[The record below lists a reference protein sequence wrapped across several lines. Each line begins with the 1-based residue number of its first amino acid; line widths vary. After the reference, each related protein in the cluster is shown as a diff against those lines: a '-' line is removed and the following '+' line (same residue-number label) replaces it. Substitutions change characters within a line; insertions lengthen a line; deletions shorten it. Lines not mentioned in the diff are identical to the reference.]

1 MTQSYLS
8 PFKSKLPNSA
18 ISIFSRMSLLAQ
30 QQQAINLSQGFPD
43 FDIDPK
49 LISLVTHYMQKG
61 FNQYAPMQGTIELR
75 KVIADKYKQYYNLH
89 VDQNEEITITAG
101 GTEGLYSTIAALIH
115 PGDEV
120 ITFEPAYDS
129 YSPSVQSFGG
139 KVVPIELLASDFAID
154 WNVVRSKITDRTKL
168 IIINNPNN
176 PTGRILSQQDILALE
191 KIVEET
197 GIYVLSDEVYEHL
210 VFDGKKHISVLESD
224 ILRQKSFVVAS
235 FGKVLHAT
243 GWKLGYVV
251 TNPMLTAE
259 FRKIH
264 QFNVF
269 SVNTPI
275 QFAIADYLS
284 DISYYDSL
292 APLFQQKRD
301 YLIEGIKST
310 PLQILPCEG
319 TYFLLV
325 DYSKIT
331 HSEEL
336 AYAEKLTQEKKV
348 ATIPISAFYTSGLNQ
363 NLLRICFAK
372 KEETIRKALQ
382 NLQQM

>member
-1 MTQSYLS
+1 MTQSYPSL
-8 PFKSKLPNSA
+8 FKSKLPQAA

-49 LISLVTHYMQKG
+49 LVSLVTQYMRKG

-75 KVIADKYKQYYNLH
+75 KVIAVKYQHYYNLAI
-89 VDQNEEITITAG
+89 DSNEEITITAG
-101 GTEGLYSTIAALIH
+101 GTEGLYSTIATLIN
-115 PGDEV
+115 PDDEV
-120 ITFEPAYDS
+120 IIFEPAYDS

-139 KVVPIELLASDFAID
+139 KVIPIELFAPDFAID
-154 WNVVRSKITDRTKL
+154 WDVVRSKITERTKL

-176 PTGRILSQQDILALE
+176 PTGRILSKEDITALE
-191 KIVEET
+191 NIVEET
-197 GIYVLSDEVYEHL
+197 GIFVLSDEVYEHL
-210 VFDGKKHISVLESD
+210 VYDSKKHICVLESD
-224 ILRQKSFVVAS
+224 ILRNKSFVVAS

-243 GWKLGYVV
+243 GWKVGYLVA
-251 TNPMLTAE
+251 NPVLTAE

-275 QFAIADYLS
+275 QLAIADYLS
-284 DISYYDSL
+284 SVDYYQTL
-292 APLFQQKRD
+292 ASVFKEKRD
-301 YLIEGIKST
+301 FVIDGLKST
-310 PLQILPCEG
+310 PFQILPCEG

-325 DYSKIT
+325 DYSTLSTEK
-331 HSEEL
+331 EL
-336 AYAEKLTQEKKV
+336 AYAERLTKDIKV
-348 ATIPISAFYTSGLNQ
+348 ATIPISAFYSNAFDQ

-372 KEETIRKALQ
+372 KEETLNLALQ
-382 NLQQM
+382 NLRQL

>member
-75 KVIADKYKQYYNLH
+75 KVISDKYKQYYNLH
-89 VDQNEEITITAG
+89 VDPNEEITITAG

-139 KVVPIELLASDFAID
+139 KVVPIELLAPDFAID
-154 WNVVRSKITDRTKL
+154 WNVVRSKITERTKL
-168 IIINNPNN
+168 IIVNNPNN
-176 PTGRILSQQDILALE
+176 PTGRILFQQDILALE

-210 VFDGKKHISVLESD
+210 VFDGKKHISVLESE

-243 GWKLGYVV
+243 GWKLGYVI
-251 TNPMLTAE
+251 TNPLLTAE

-301 YLIEGIKST
+301 YLIEGLKST

-325 DYSKIT
+325 DYSNIT

-372 KEETIRKALQ
+372 KEETIQKALQ

>member
-89 VDQNEEITITAG
+89 VDPNEEITITAG

-139 KVVPIELLASDFAID
+139 KVVPIELLAPDFAID
-154 WNVVRSKITDRTKL
+154 WNVVRSKITERTKL
-168 IIINNPNN
+168 IIVNNPNN
-176 PTGRILSQQDILALE
+176 PTGRILFQQDILALE

-210 VFDGKKHISVLESD
+210 VFDGKKHISVLESE
-224 ILRQKSFVVAS
+224 ILRQKAFVVAS

-243 GWKLGYVV
+243 GWKLGYVI
-251 TNPMLTAE
+251 TNPLLTAE

-301 YLIEGIKST
+301 YLIEGLKST

-325 DYSKIT
+325 DYSNIT

-372 KEETIRKALQ
+372 KEETIQKALQ

>member
-1 MTQSYLS
+1 MTQSNQR
-8 PFKSKLPNSA
+8 PFQSKLPSST

-30 QQQAINLSQGFPD
+30 QHQAVNLSQGFPD

-49 LISLVTHYMQKG
+49 LTNLVTHYMQKG
-61 FNQYAPMQGTIELR
+61 FNQYAPMPGTLELR
-75 KVIADKYKQYYNLH
+75 RVIANKYAHFYNVAL
-89 VDQNEEITITAG
+89 DPSDEITITAG
-101 GTEGLYSTIAALIH
+101 GTEGLYSIIGALIH

-139 KVVPIELLASDFAID
+139 KVVPIKLVAPDFAID
-154 WNVVRSKITDRTKL
+154 WQFVRNQVTERTKL

-176 PTGRILSQQDILALE
+176 PTGRLLTKEDILALE

-197 GIYVLSDEVYEHL
+197 GIFVLSDEVYEHL
-210 VFDGKKHISVLESD
+210 VYDNKKHISILESD
-224 ILRQKSFVVAS
+224 ILRQHGFVVAS

-243 GWKLGYVV
+243 GWKMGYVV
-251 TNPMLTAE
+251 STPELTAE
-259 FRKIH
+259 FKKIH

-275 QFAIADYLS
+275 QYAIADYLQ
-284 DISYYDSL
+284 DVHYYETLS
-292 APLFQQKRD
+292 PMFQAKRD
-301 YLIEGIKST
+301 FVIDELSKT
-310 PLQILPCEG
+310 QFNILPCEG

-325 DYSKIT
+325 DYRTYSMQD
-331 HSEEL
+331 EL
-336 AYAEKLTQEKKV
+336 TFAEILTKDQQV
-348 ATIPISAFYTSGLNQ
+348 ATIPISAFYTDGHNQ

-372 KEETIRKALQ
+372 KEETLKVALQ
-382 NLQQM
+382 KLQKL

>member
-348 ATIPISAFYTSGLNQ
+348 ATIPISAFYTSGLSQ

>member
-89 VDQNEEITITAG
+89 VDPNEEITITAG

-139 KVVPIELLASDFAID
+139 KVVPIELLAPDFAID
-154 WNVVRSKITDRTKL
+154 WNVVRSKITERTKL
-168 IIINNPNN
+168 IIVNNPNN
-176 PTGRILSQQDILALE
+176 PTGRIFFQQDILALE

-210 VFDGKKHISVLESD
+210 VFDGKKHISVLESE
-224 ILRQKSFVVAS
+224 ILRQKAFVVAS

-243 GWKLGYVV
+243 GWKLGYVI
-251 TNPMLTAE
+251 TNPLLTAE

-301 YLIEGIKST
+301 YLIEGLKST

-325 DYSKIT
+325 DYSNIT

-372 KEETIRKALQ
+372 KEETIQKALQ

>member
-1 MTQSYLS
+1 
-8 PFKSKLPNSA
+8 
-18 ISIFSRMSLLAQ
+18 
-30 QQQAINLSQGFPD
+30 
-43 FDIDPK
+43 
-49 LISLVTHYMQKG
+49 
-61 FNQYAPMQGTIELR
+61 QYAPMQGTIELR

-89 VDQNEEITITAG
+89 VDPNEEITITAG

-139 KVVPIELLASDFAID
+139 KVVPIELLAPDFAID
-154 WNVVRSKITDRTKL
+154 WNVVRSKITERTKL
-168 IIINNPNN
+168 IIVNNPNN
-176 PTGRILSQQDILALE
+176 PTGRILFQQDILALE

-210 VFDGKKHISVLESD
+210 VFDGKKHIAVLESE
-224 ILRQKSFVVAS
+224 ILRQKAFVVAS

-243 GWKLGYVV
+243 GWKLGYVI
-251 TNPMLTAE
+251 TNPLLTAE

-301 YLIEGIKST
+301 YLI
-310 PLQILPCEG
+310 
-319 TYFLLV
+319 
-325 DYSKIT
+325 
-331 HSEEL
+331 
-336 AYAEKLTQEKKV
+336 
-348 ATIPISAFYTSGLNQ
+348 
-363 NLLRICFAK
+363 
-372 KEETIRKALQ
+372 
-382 NLQQM
+382 

>member
-325 DYSKIT
+325 DYSNIT

>member
-89 VDQNEEITITAG
+89 VDPNEEITITAG

-139 KVVPIELLASDFAID
+139 KVVPIELLAPDFAID
-154 WNVVRSKITDRTKL
+154 WNVVRSKITERTKL
-168 IIINNPNN
+168 IIVNNPNN
-176 PTGRILSQQDILALE
+176 PTGRILFQQDILALE

-210 VFDGKKHISVLESD
+210 VFDGKKHISVLESE
-224 ILRQKSFVVAS
+224 ILRQKAFVVAS

-243 GWKLGYVV
+243 GWKLGYVI
-251 TNPMLTAE
+251 TNPLLTAE

-292 APLFQQKRD
+292 APLFQQNRD

-325 DYSKIT
+325 DYSNIT